1 MTTRLNR
8 DAPVAMANIGY
19 SDTSV
24 PDSIITRDIIVVAA
38 DGFTLRGKWFLPAT
52 IDPSAPVV
60 VIACGG
66 GIPAR
71 YYSRMAK
78 FLAGKG
84 MAALTFDYR
93 GIGESRGSCF
103 KGLEAGV
110 ETWAQL
116 DLGAALSTARAAF
129 PLASLGMIAH
139 SVGALLIGAA
149 PDAHKVSRLV
159 LFGPHTGYWR
169 DYRPRWRWLLFLTW
183 HVLMPIVTK
192 MVGYFP
198 GRALRLGE
206 DLPRAFALDWAGRR
220 RPGLLR
226 TASDVRRFGQILAR
240 YGQMRAQTLILS
252 VTDDAFAPPVAAHRL
267 LSLYPN
273 LAAVHETIAP
283 ADLGHRRLGHMAF
296 LRRPTG
302 FFFWERAAAWLLQT
316 DPAGRAGNTGVLS
329 DVPPSGT
336 KGLSPAGSATPS

>member
-1 MTTRLNR
+1 
-8 DAPVAMANIGY
+8 
-19 SDTSV
+19 
-24 PDSIITRDIIVVAA
+24 
-38 DGFTLRGKWFLPAT
+38 
-52 IDPSAPVV
+52 
-60 VIACGG
+60 
-66 GIPAR
+66 
-71 YYSRMAK
+71 
-78 FLAGKG
+78 

-93 GIGESRGSCF
+93 GIGESRGSSL

-129 PLASLGMIAH
+129 PLASLGIIAH
-139 SVGALLIGAA
+139 SVGAMLIGAA
-149 PDAHKVSRLV
+149 SDAPKASRLV
-159 LFGPHTGYWR
+159 FFGPHTGYWG
-169 DYRPRWRWLLFLTW
+169 DYLPRWRWLLFLTW
-183 HVLMPIVTK
+183 HVFMPIVTK

-226 TASDVRRFGQILAR
+226 TASDVRRFREVLAQ

-252 VTDDAFAPPVAAHRL
+252 VTDDAFAPPAAAHRL

-273 LAAVHETIAP
+273 LAALLETIAP
-283 ADLGHRRLGHMAF
+283 TDLGRRRLGHMAF

-316 DPAGRAGNTGVLS
+316 DPSGRAGNTGVLS

-336 KGLSPAGSATPS
+336 KGLSPAGSATSS

>member
-1 MTTRLNR
+1 MGHF
-8 DAPVAMANIGY
+8 DI
-19 SDTSV
+19 SV
-24 PDSIITRDIIVVAA
+24 PDSVIVREELVIAA
-38 DGFTLRGKWFLPAT
+38 DGFALRGKWFLPAT
-52 IDPSAPVV
+52 IDPFAPIV

-71 YYSRMAK
+71 HYSRMAK

-84 MAALTFDYR
+84 MATLTFDYR
-93 GIGESRGSCF
+93 GIGESRGSTL

-116 DLGAALSTARAAF
+116 DLGAALATARDAF
-129 PLASLGMIAH
+129 PRASLGMITH
-139 SVGALLIGAA
+139 SVGALLVGAA
-149 PDAHKVSRLV
+149 SDAPKVSRLV
-159 LFGPHTGYWR
+159 LLGPHTGYWG
-169 DYRPRWRWLLFLTW
+169 DYLPRWRWLLFLTW

-198 GRALRLGE
+198 GRSLRLGE
-206 DLPRAFALDWAGRR
+206 DLPRRFALDWAGRR

-226 TASDVRRFGQILAR
+226 TASDVRRFREILAR

-252 VTDDAFAPPVAAHRL
+252 VTDDAFAPPPAAHRL

-273 LAAVHETIAP
+273 LVAVHETIAP
-283 ADLGHRRLGHMAF
+283 AELGRRRLGHMAF
-296 LRRPTG
+296 LRRTTG
-302 FFFWERAAAWLLQT
+302 SFFWERAAAWFLQT
-316 DPAGRAGNTGVLS
+316 SPIGRAGNSGVLS

-336 KGLSPAGSATPS
+336 KGLSPAGSATSS